1 MSTIKI
7 GDIVARKSHGMD
19 ILFKV
24 EDLIENE
31 GKPIA
36 LLRGIDLRL
45 YADAPLGDLEKK
57 TPTEISAY
65 RQTFLKQNS
74 EMMRRIFQRRLKDR
88 ENFLLRGKSTKK
100 QVEVEH
106 FELPGSVLHLDGDKE
121 YLDLCMTTY
130 SQLSIK
136 ASGFYVPETKQPEEV
151 LKYLVEYT
159 PDILVMTGHDGLIKN
174 KQDFSDINNYRHSKH
189 FVQAVRKAREYE
201 PGRDDLI
208 IFAGA
213 CQSHYEALIEAGA
226 NFASSPQR
234 VLIHAFDPVFIVEKI
249 AYSSINEV
257 VSLKDILNNTI
268 TGIEGVGGIESRGRF
283 RMGYPKSPY

>member
-1 MSTIKI
+1 MIKI
-7 GDIVARKSHGMD
+7 GDYVARKSHRLD

-24 EDLIENE
+24 EEVVKKE
-31 GKPIA
+31 GQEIA
-36 LLRGIDLRL
+36 LLRGVDLRL
-45 YADAPLGDLEKK
+45 YADAPVNDLQKM
-57 TPTEISAY
+57 TPSEISSY
-65 RQTFLKQNS
+65 RQNFIRQNS
-74 EMMRRIFQRRLKDR
+74 EMLKRIYQRRAKERDR
-88 ENFLLRGKSTKK
+88 LLARSRDEGSKI
-100 QVEVEH
+100 QVEH
-106 FELPGSVLHLDGDKE
+106 FEVPGRVLHIDGDKE

-130 SQLSIK
+130 AQLSIK
-136 ASGFYVPETKQPEEV
+136 AHGFFIPEKEQPERIWE
-151 LKYLVEYT
+151 YLTKYT
-159 PDILVMTGHDGLIKN
+159 PDILVITGHDGLLREKG
-174 KQDFSDINNYRHSKH
+174 DFSDLNNYRHSKY
-189 FVQAVRKAREYE
+189 FVQTVRKAREFE

-249 AYSSINEV
+249 AYSSINEI
-257 VSLKDILNNTI
+257 VSLKDIINNTI

>member
-1 MSTIKI
+1 MNKIKN

-24 EDLIENE
+24 EELMEHR
-31 GKPIA
+31 GRVIA
-36 LLRGIDLRL
+36 LLRGVDLRL
-45 YADAPLGDLEKK
+45 YADAPVDDLEKK
-57 TPTEISAY
+57 TPSEISSY
-65 RQTFLKQNS
+65 RQAYIKQNS
-74 EMMRRIFQRRLKDR
+74 EMMKRIFQRRVQDR
-88 ENFLLRGKSTKK
+88 ESFLSRGKVTTQ
-100 QVEVEH
+100 QVKVEH
-106 FELPGSVLHLDGDKE
+106 FEIPGSVLHLDGDKE

-136 ASGFYVPETKQPEEV
+136 AKGFHVAEQKQHEEV
-151 LKYLVEYT
+151 VKYLIEYR
-159 PDILVMTGHDGLIKN
+159 PDILVMTGHDGLIKD
-174 KQDFSDINNYRHSKH
+174 KKDFADINNYRSSKY
-189 FVQAVRKAREYE
+189 FVQAVKKAREYE
-201 PGRDDLI
+201 PGRDDLV

-249 AYSSINEV
+249 AYSSISEI

-283 RMGYPKSPY
+283 RLGYPKSPY

>member
-1 MSTIKI
+1 MSIIKI
-7 GDIVARKSHGMD
+7 GDLVARKSHNMD

-24 EDLIENE
+24 EEITEN
-31 GKPIA
+31 GQKPYA
-36 LLRGIDLRL
+36 LLRGVDLRL
-45 YADAPLGDLEKK
+45 YADAPLEDLEKK
-57 TPTEISAY
+57 TPSEISSY
-65 RQTFLKQNS
+65 RQTYIKQNS
-74 EMMRRIFQRRLKDR
+74 EMMKRIFQRRIKDR
-88 ENFLLRGKSTKK
+88 ENFLSRGNSNKQTK
-100 QVEVEH
+100 VEH
-106 FELPGSVLHLDGDKE
+106 FEIPGSVLHLDGDKE

-136 ASGFYVPETKQPEEV
+136 AYGFHVPETNQAEQV
-151 LKYLVEYT
+151 IKYLVEYT
-159 PDILVMTGHDGLIKN
+159 PDILVMTGHDGIIKGKN
-174 KQDFSDINNYRHSKH
+174 DFSDINSYRHSKQ

-249 AYSSINEV
+249 AYSSISEV

-268 TGIEGVGGIESRGRF
+268 TGIEGVGGVESRGRF

>member
-1 MSTIKI
+1 MSIIKI

-24 EDLIENE
+24 EELMEHR
-31 GKPIA
+31 GRAIA
-36 LLRGIDLRL
+36 LLRGVDLRL
-45 YADAPLGDLEKK
+45 YADAPVEDLEKK
-57 TPTEISAY
+57 TPSEISSY
-65 RQTFLKQNS
+65 RQAYIKQNS
-74 EMMRRIFQRRLKDR
+74 EMMKRIFQRRIQDR
-88 ENFLLRGKSTKK
+88 EHFLSRGKGATQK
-100 QVEVEH
+100 VTVEH
-106 FELPGSVLHLDGDKE
+106 FEIPGSVLHLDGDKE

-136 ASGFYVPETKQPEEV
+136 ANGFHVPEQRQSGEV
-151 LKYLVEYT
+151 VRYLIEYK
-159 PDILVMTGHDGLIKN
+159 PDILVMTGHDGLIKE
-174 KQDFSDINNYRHSKH
+174 KRDFTDINNYRHSKH
-189 FVQAVRKAREYE
+189 FVQAVKKAREYE
-201 PGRDDLI
+201 PGRDDLV

-249 AYSSINEV
+249 AYSSISEV